1 MAYQVLARKW
11 RPQNFEEVVG
21 QEPITRT
28 LQNALTAG
36 RVAHAFMF
44 SGPRGVGKTS
54 VARIL
59 AKALNCEAG
68 PTPHPD
74 NTCQLCQEI
83 TNGSSMDVLEIDGAS
98 NNGVEEVRN
107 LREKIK
113 YLPTQGK
120 YRVYIIDEVHML
132 STAAF
137 NALLKTLEE
146 PPAHA
151 VFILATTE
159 IHKVPVTILS
169 RCQRYD
175 FRRIPTGLIQAHLAK
190 LAEQEGWNID
200 PEGLALV
207 ARAAEGGLRDAQGFL
222 DQVVTFGGDG
232 VSVPEIARILGV
244 TDRGALLGALT
255 AIIDRHGPDLLNLI
269 ETLYNQGQ
277 DLGRFYQDLLLYA
290 RHLLVAGLHPEAR
303 HLAAVADTEW
313 DALTRLASRTPAVHL
328 HNLLSVLLQGEE
340 ELKRAPQP
348 RLALE
353 VLLLRVIHLE
363 PVLPLAE
370 WLNRLDTLERRLEVR
385 APGGAGRRRGRR
397 TPAGRGSAAPCR
409 AGGPAAPG
417 PGGCRPR
424 RPVAGLFAVCP
435 GKGKRPPVR
444 ETGPEPVG
452 GEVGKLPEDRPDPP
466 LERQRRPARSPA
478 AGVGPDLFRPRDH
491 PGIRGGGAQNPEKNP
506 GARPQTPGHAE
517 ASATGP
523 GNFRGRVAGAHPG
536 EGGTQVKDLS
546 GMMKQAQKLQ
556 AKMMAMQEE
565 LGNRTVSAQAGG
577 GMVEAVVNGRQELLT
592 LRIDPEVVVAE
603 DVEMLQDLIQAAINE
618 ALNRSR
624 EMMATEMSK
633 LTGGMQIPGLF

>member
-36 RVAHAFMF
+36 RVAHAFLF

-59 AKALNCEAG
+59 AKALNCAAG

-74 NTCQLCQEI
+74 NTCQLCLEI
-83 TNGSSMDVLEIDGAS
+83 TNGSSLDVLEIDGAS
-98 NNGVEEVRN
+98 NRGIDEVRD

-120 YRVYIIDEVHML
+120 YKVYIIDEVHML
-132 STAAF
+132 TKEAF

-151 VFILATTE
+151 IFILATTE
-159 IHKVPVTILS
+159 PHKVPVTILS

-190 LAEQEGWNID
+190 LAEQEGWQID

-269 ETLYNQGQ
+269 EALYNQGQ

-313 DALTRLASRTPAVHL
+313 DALTRLAGRTPAVHL

-363 PVLPLAE
+363 PVLPLTE
-370 WLNRLDTLERRLEVR
+370 WLARLDTLERRLEAGPR
-385 APGGAGRRRGRR
+385 EAPAPAGAGERQPRPAAQATGEATGEPAV
-397 TPAGRGSAAPCR
+397 TPAAKPHGV
-409 AGGPAAPG
+409 PAA
-417 PGGCRPR
+417 
-424 RPVAGLFAVCP
+424 AGLDDQWRAFLQFVQEKENGPLFGKLAQSRLVGRSDNCLKIALKRPWNANGAQHEARLQELARTFFGPETTLEFEVETPKTPKKSPAPASKPLDMQQLQQQALEIFGGEWLGPDP
-435 GKGKRPPVR
+435 GK
-444 ETGPEPVG
+444 EEP
-452 GEVGKLPEDRPDPP
+452 K
-466 LERQRRPARSPA
+466 
-478 AGVGPDLFRPRDH
+478 
-491 PGIRGGGAQNPEKNP
+491 
-506 GARPQTPGHAE
+506 
-517 ASATGP
+517 
-523 GNFRGRVAGAHPG
+523 
-536 EGGTQVKDLS
+536 
-546 GMMKQAQKLQ
+546 
-556 AKMMAMQEE
+556 
-565 LGNRTVSAQAGG
+565 
-577 GMVEAVVNGRQELLT
+577 
-592 LRIDPEVVVAE
+592 
-603 DVEMLQDLIQAAINE
+603 
-618 ALNRSR
+618 
-624 EMMATEMSK
+624 
-633 LTGGMQIPGLF
+633 

>member
-11 RPQNFEEVVG
+11 RPQTFEEVMG

-28 LQNALTAG
+28 LQNALAAG

-74 NTCQLCQEI
+74 NTCQLCREI
-83 TNGSSMDVLEIDGAS
+83 TNGSSLDVLEIDGAS
-98 NNGVEEVRN
+98 NRGIDEVRD

-113 YLPTQGK
+113 YMPTQGK

-132 STAAF
+132 TDPAF

-151 VFILATTE
+151 VFILATTAP
-159 IHKVPVTILS
+159 HKVPVTILS

-175 FRRIPTGLIQAHLAK
+175 FRRIPTGVIQAHLAK
-190 LAEQEGWNID
+190 LAQQEGWNID

-244 TDRGALLGALT
+244 TDRGSLLGALT

-269 ETLYNQGQ
+269 EALYNQGH

-370 WLNRLDTLERRLEVR
+370 WLTRLDSLEQRLEGG
-385 APGGAGRRRGRR
+385 PGVASGSGEAGARRPRPVVQTAGEPAAA
-397 TPAGRGSAAPCR
+397 TPGPPGD
-409 AGGPAAPG
+409 AGGGDQWQAFLQFVQEKENGPLFGKLAQSRLAGMSDNCLKIALGRPWNANGAQHEARLQELARTFFGPETTLAFEVDAPKTPKKSPAPAPKPLDMQKLQQQALEIFGGEWLGAAPG
-417 PGGCRPR
+417 
-424 RPVAGLFAVCP
+424 
-435 GKGKRPPVR
+435 K
-444 ETGPEPVG
+444 EEPE
-452 GEVGKLPEDRPDPP
+452 
-466 LERQRRPARSPA
+466 
-478 AGVGPDLFRPRDH
+478 
-491 PGIRGGGAQNPEKNP
+491 
-506 GARPQTPGHAE
+506 
-517 ASATGP
+517 
-523 GNFRGRVAGAHPG
+523 
-536 EGGTQVKDLS
+536 
-546 GMMKQAQKLQ
+546 
-556 AKMMAMQEE
+556 
-565 LGNRTVSAQAGG
+565 
-577 GMVEAVVNGRQELLT
+577 
-592 LRIDPEVVVAE
+592 
-603 DVEMLQDLIQAAINE
+603 
-618 ALNRSR
+618 
-624 EMMATEMSK
+624 
-633 LTGGMQIPGLF
+633 

>member
-11 RPQNFEEVVG
+11 RPQTFEEVMG

-36 RVAHAFMF
+36 RVAHAFLF

-83 TNGSSMDVLEIDGAS
+83 TNGSSLDVLEIDGAS
-98 NNGVEEVRN
+98 NRGIDEVRD

-120 YRVYIIDEVHML
+120 YKVYIIDEVHML
-132 STAAF
+132 TKEAF

-159 IHKVPVTILS
+159 PHKVPVTILS

-175 FRRIPTGLIQAHLAK
+175 FRRIPTGVIQAHLAK
-190 LAEQEGWNID
+190 LAEQEGWHID

-244 TDRGALLGALT
+244 TDRGALLRRPDGHHRPPRPGPPQPHRGLVQPGPGPGPVLPGPDPLCPASFGGGA
-255 AIIDRHGPDLLNLI
+255 ASRGPAPGGGGRHGVGRPDRAWP
-269 ETLYNQGQ
+269 G
-277 DLGRFYQDLLLYA
+277 
-290 RHLLVAGLHPEAR
+290 
-303 HLAAVADTEW
+303 
-313 DALTRLASRTPAVHL
+313 RTPAVHL

-363 PVLPLAE
+363 PVLPLAD
-370 WLNRLDTLERRLEVR
+370 WLARLDTLEQRLEAGPGVASESAAGDR
-385 APGGAGRRRGRR
+385 RRSASAGAPGVPAAGEPRRRR
-397 TPAGRGSAAPCR
+397 PP
-409 AGGPAAPG
+409 
-417 PGGCRPR
+417 PR
-424 RPVAGLFAVCP
+424 RPASRWMPASTSSGRPFCSLSRKRKTAPCTASWPSAGWW
-435 GKGKRPPVR
+435 
-444 ETGPEPVG
+444 
-452 GEVGKLPEDRPDPP
+452 
-466 LERQRRPARSPA
+466 
-478 AGVGPDLFRPRDH
+478 
-491 PGIRGGGAQNPEKNP
+491 
-506 GARPQTPGHAE
+506 
-517 ASATGP
+517 
-523 GNFRGRVAGAHPG
+523 RGRIIA
-536 EGGTQVKDLS
+536 
-546 GMMKQAQKLQ
+546 
-556 AKMMAMQEE
+556 
-565 LGNRTVSAQAGG
+565 
-577 GMVEAVVNGRQELLT
+577 
-592 LRIDPEVVVAE
+592 
-603 DVEMLQDLIQAAINE
+603 
-618 ALNRSR
+618 
-624 EMMATEMSK
+624 
-633 LTGGMQIPGLF
+633 

>member
-11 RPQNFEEVVG
+11 RPQTFEEVMG

-59 AKALNCEAG
+59 AKALNCLAG

-74 NTCQLCQEI
+74 NTCQLCTEI
-83 TNGSSMDVLEIDGAS
+83 TNGSSLDVIEIDGAS
-98 NNGVEEVRN
+98 NRGIDEVRD

-132 STAAF
+132 TDPAF

-151 VFILATTE
+151 VFILATTAP
-159 IHKVPVTILS
+159 HKVPVTILS

-175 FRRIPTGLIQAHLAK
+175 FRRIPTGVIQAHLAK
-190 LAEQEGWNID
+190 LAEQEGWKID

-232 VSVPEIARILGV
+232 VSVAEIARILGV

-255 AIIDRHGPDLLNLI
+255 AIIDRNGPDLLNLI
-269 ETLYNQGQ
+269 EALYNQGH
-277 DLGRFYQDLLLYA
+277 DLGRFYQDLILYA
-290 RHLLVAGLHPEAR
+290 RHLMVAGLHPEAR

-313 DALTRLASRTPAVHL
+313 DDLIALARRTPAVHL

-363 PVLPLAE
+363 PVLPLAD
-370 WLNRLDTLERRLEVR
+370 WLARLDTLEKRLEGGPR
-385 APGGAGRRRGRR
+385 EASAAAGAG
-397 TPAGRGSAAPCR
+397 
-409 AGGPAAPG
+409 
-417 PGGCRPR
+417 
-424 RPVAGLFAVCP
+424 
-435 GKGKRPPVR
+435 
-444 ETGPEPVG
+444 E
-452 GEVGKLPEDRPDPP
+452 
-466 LERQRRPARSPA
+466 RPARPEVQVGREPAAAPPGVPADAGLDDQWQAFLQFVQEKENGPLFGKLAQCRLVERSGNCLKIAMGRPWNANGARHEARLQELARTFFGPETTLEFEVEAPKAPKKSPA
-478 AGVGPDLFRPRDH
+478 AAKKPLD
-491 PGIRGGGAQNPEKNP
+491 
-506 GARPQTPGHAE
+506 
-517 ASATGP
+517 
-523 GNFRGRVAGAHPG
+523 
-536 EGGTQVKDLS
+536 
-546 GMMKQAQKLQ
+546 MQKLQ
-556 AKMMAMQEE
+556 QQALEIFGGE
-565 LGNRTVSAQAGG
+565 WVSATPGK
-577 GMVEAVVNGRQELLT
+577 EE
-592 LRIDPEVVVAE
+592 PE
-603 DVEMLQDLIQAAINE
+603 
-618 ALNRSR
+618 
-624 EMMATEMSK
+624 
-633 LTGGMQIPGLF
+633 

>member
-11 RPQNFEEVVG
+11 RPQTFEEVMG

-36 RVAHAFMF
+36 RVAHAFLF

-59 AKALNCEAG
+59 AKALNCESG

-74 NTCQLCQEI
+74 NTCQLCREI
-83 TNGSSMDVLEIDGAS
+83 TNGSSLDVLEIDGAS
-98 NNGVEEVRN
+98 NRGIDEVRD

-120 YRVYIIDEVHML
+120 YKVYIIDEVHML
-132 STAAF
+132 TKEAF

-159 IHKVPVTILS
+159 PHKVPVTILS

-175 FRRIPTGLIQAHLAK
+175 FRRIPTGVIQAHLAR

-200 PEGLALV
+200 PEGLALI

-255 AIIDRHGPDLLNLI
+255 AIIDRHGPDLLSLI
-269 ETLYNQGQ
+269 EALYNQGH
-277 DLGRFYQDLLLYA
+277 DLGRFYQDLILYA

-328 HNLLSVLLQGEE
+328 HNLMSVLLQGEE

-370 WLNRLDTLERRLEVR
+370 WLARLDTLEKRLEAGPEMVSGST
-385 APGGAGRRRGRR
+385 PGARRPRQGV
-397 TPAGRGSAAPCR
+397 PAAEGPASPP
-409 AGGPAAPG
+409 PAAPSDAVPDDRWQAFLTYVHETEGG
-417 PGGCRPR
+417 PLYGKLTQCRLVEMTDNHLKIALG
-424 RPVAGLFAVCP
+424 RPWNANGARHEARLQELARTFF
-435 GKGKRPPVR
+435 
-444 ETGPEPVG
+444 GPETTLEF
-452 GEVGKLPEDRPDPP
+452 EVDGPKTPKK
-466 LERQRRPARSPA
+466 SPA
-478 AGVGPDLFRPRDH
+478 AAKKPLDMQQLQQQALEIF
-491 PGIRGGGAQNPEKNP
+491 GGEWLGAAPTKEEPE
-506 GARPQTPGHAE
+506 
-517 ASATGP
+517 
-523 GNFRGRVAGAHPG
+523 
-536 EGGTQVKDLS
+536 
-546 GMMKQAQKLQ
+546 
-556 AKMMAMQEE
+556 
-565 LGNRTVSAQAGG
+565 
-577 GMVEAVVNGRQELLT
+577 
-592 LRIDPEVVVAE
+592 
-603 DVEMLQDLIQAAINE
+603 
-618 ALNRSR
+618 
-624 EMMATEMSK
+624 
-633 LTGGMQIPGLF
+633 

>member
-1 MAYQVLARKW
+1 M
-11 RPQNFEEVVG
+11 G

-28 LQNALTAG
+28 LQNALSAG
-36 RVAHAFMF
+36 RVAHAFLF

-74 NTCQLCQEI
+74 NTCQLCREI
-83 TNGSSMDVLEIDGAS
+83 TNGSSLDVLEIDGAS
-98 NNGVEEVRN
+98 NRGIDEVRD

-113 YLPTQGK
+113 YLPAQSK
-120 YRVYIIDEVHML
+120 YKVYIIDEVHML
-132 STAAF
+132 TKEAF

-159 IHKVPVTILS
+159 PHKVPVTILS

-175 FRRIPTGLIQAHLAK
+175 FRRIPTGVIQAHLAK
-190 LAEQEGWNID
+190 LAEQEGWKID

-232 VSVPEIARILGV
+232 VSVTEIARILGV

-277 DLGRFYQDLLLYA
+277 DLGRFYQDLILYA

-313 DALTRLASRTPAVHL
+313 DDLIALAQRTPAVHL

-363 PVLPLAE
+363 PVLPLNE
-370 WLNRLDTLERRLEVR
+370 WLARLDTLEKRLESGLGTVS
-385 APGGAGRRRGRR
+385 A
-397 TPAGRGSAAPCR
+397 PAGGGERRARPEVLAAAEPSASPDAAPPRPPADAGLSDQWQAFLQFVQEKENGPLYGKLAQCR
-409 AGGPAAPG
+409 LVERSENCLKIAMARPWNANGARNEARAQEMARTFFGPETTLEFEVEAPKAPKKGPAAPKK
-417 PGGCRPR
+417 
-424 RPVAGLFAVCP
+424 PVDMQKLQQQALEIF
-435 GKGKRPPVR
+435 
-444 ETGPEPVG
+444 G
-452 GEVGKLPEDRPDPP
+452 GEW
-466 LERQRRPARSPA
+466 SPA
-478 AGVGPDLFRPRDH
+478 A
-491 PGIRGGGAQNPEKNP
+491 PGKEEPE
-506 GARPQTPGHAE
+506 
-517 ASATGP
+517 
-523 GNFRGRVAGAHPG
+523 
-536 EGGTQVKDLS
+536 
-546 GMMKQAQKLQ
+546 
-556 AKMMAMQEE
+556 
-565 LGNRTVSAQAGG
+565 
-577 GMVEAVVNGRQELLT
+577 
-592 LRIDPEVVVAE
+592 
-603 DVEMLQDLIQAAINE
+603 
-618 ALNRSR
+618 
-624 EMMATEMSK
+624 
-633 LTGGMQIPGLF
+633 

>member
-11 RPQNFEEVVG
+11 RPQTFEEVMG

-36 RVAHAFMF
+36 RVAHAFLF

-83 TNGSSMDVLEIDGAS
+83 TNGSSLDVLEIDGAS
-98 NNGVEEVRN
+98 NRGIDEVRD

-120 YRVYIIDEVHML
+120 YKVYIIDEVHML
-132 STAAF
+132 TKEAF

-159 IHKVPVTILS
+159 PHKVPITILS

-175 FRRIPTGLIQAHLAK
+175 FRRIPTGVIQAHLAN
-190 LAEQEGWNID
+190 LAQQEGWNID

-244 TDRGALLGALT
+244 TDRVALLGALT

-269 ETLYNQGQ
+269 EGLYNQGH

-363 PVLPLAE
+363 PVLPLAD
-370 WLNRLDTLERRLEVR
+370 WLARLDTLEKRLE
-385 APGGAGRRRGRR
+385 AGPGAASGS
-397 TPAGRGSAAPCR
+397 TPKASRPRPDAAP
-409 AGGPAAPG
+409 APG
-417 PGGCRPR
+417 PPPPPPSAPADAGGGDQWQAFLQFVQEKENGP
-424 RPVAGLFAVCP
+424 LF
-435 GKGKRPPVR
+435 
-444 ETGPEPVG
+444 
-452 GEVGKLPEDRPDPP
+452 GKLAQSRLVGMSDNCLKIALGRPWSNGAQH
-466 LERQRRPARSPA
+466 EARLQELA
-478 AGVGPDLFRPRDH
+478 RTFFGPGDH
-491 PGIRGGGAQNPEKNP
+491 PGVRGGRTQNFEEKP
-506 GARPQTPGHAE
+506 GPRAKAPGYAETP
-517 ASATGP
+517 ATGL
-523 GNFRGRVAGAHPG
+523 GDLRGRVAGGRPG
-536 EGGTQVKDLS
+536 EGGT
-546 GMMKQAQKLQ
+546 
-556 AKMMAMQEE
+556 
-565 LGNRTVSAQAGG
+565 
-577 GMVEAVVNGRQELLT
+577 
-592 LRIDPEVVVAE
+592 
-603 DVEMLQDLIQAAINE
+603 
-618 ALNRSR
+618 
-624 EMMATEMSK
+624 
-633 LTGGMQIPGLF
+633 

>member
-1 MAYQVLARKW
+1 M
-11 RPQNFEEVVG
+11 
-21 QEPITRT
+21 
-28 LQNALTAG
+28 
-36 RVAHAFMF
+36 AHAFLF

-74 NTCQLCQEI
+74 NTCQVCQEI

-98 NNGVEEVRN
+98 NRGIDEVRD

-120 YRVYIIDEVHML
+120 YKVYIIDEVHML
-132 STAAF
+132 TKEAF

-159 IHKVPVTILS
+159 PHKVPVTILS

-175 FRRIPTGLIQAHLAK
+175 FRRIPTGMIQEHLAK
-190 LAEQEGWNID
+190 LAAQEGWHID

-232 VSVPEIARILGV
+232 VSAAEIARILGV
-244 TDRGALLGALT
+244 TDREGAFGRP
-255 AIIDRHGPDLLNLI
+255 DGHHRPPRPGPPRPHR
-269 ETLYNQGQ
+269 ELYNQGH
-277 DLGRFYQDLLLYA
+277 DLGRFYQDLVLYA
-290 RHLLVAGLHPEAR
+290 RHLLLAGLHPEAR

-313 DALTRLASRTPAVHL
+313 DELTALARRTPAVHL

-353 VLLLRVIHLE
+353 VLLLRADSPGAGPAPDRVAGPAGSPGE
-363 PVLPLAE
+363 
-370 WLNRLDTLERRLEVR
+370 RLEAGPCGGVCVQP
-385 APGGAGRRRGRR
+385 APGSASRRASVAGCRRPAAS
-397 TPAGRGSAAPCR
+397 PAGGAARPLR
-409 AGGPAAPG
+409 EAGLDGQWQAFLQFVQEKEGGP
-417 PGGCRPR
+417 
-424 RPVAGLFAVCP
+424 LY
-435 GKGKRPPVR
+435 
-444 ETGPEPVG
+444 
-452 GEVGKLPEDRPDPP
+452 GKLSQCRLLGQDRTTTCRSPGAA
-466 LERQRRPARSPA
+466 LERQRRPPRSPP
-478 AGVGPDLFRPRDH
+478 AGAGPGLFRPRDH
-491 PGIRGGGAQNPEKNP
+491 PGVRGERRPNPEEKP
-506 GARPQTPGHAE
+506 GARQKPLDMQKLKQQALEVFGGGGWAP
-517 ASATGP
+517 
-523 GNFRGRVAGAHPG
+523 R
-536 EGGTQVKDLS
+536 EGGTRVKNLS

-556 AKMMAMQEE
+556 AKMMEMQAE

-577 GMVEAVVNGRQELLT
+577 GMVEAVVNGRQELVS
-592 LRIDPEVVVAE
+592 LRIDPEVVVAD
-603 DVEMLQDLIQAAINE
+603 DVEMLQDLILAAINE

-624 EMMATEMSK
+624 EMMAQEMSK

>member
-59 AKALNCEAG
+59 AKALNCAAG

-74 NTCQLCQEI
+74 NTCQMCQEI

-113 YLPTQGK
+113 YLPAQGK
-120 YRVYIIDEVHML
+120 YRIYIIDEVHML

-269 ETLYNQGQ
+269 EALYNQGQ

-313 DALTRLASRTPAVHL
+313 DDLTRLASRTPAVHL

-363 PVLPLAE
+363 PVLPLAD
-370 WLNRLDTLERRLEVR
+370 WLARLDTLERRLEAGPRV
-385 APGGAGRRRGRR
+385 APA
-397 TPAGRGSAAPCR
+397 PAGAAEPR
-409 AGGPAAPG
+409 PAVEEQHLTEPTAPPPRVPVDAGLDDQWQAFLQFVQEKENGPLFGKLTQSRLVGRLDHCLKIAL
-417 PGGCRPR
+417 R
-424 RPVAGLFAVCP
+424 RPWNANGARHEARLQELARTFF
-435 GKGKRPPVR
+435 
-444 ETGPEPVG
+444 GPETTLEF
-452 GEVGKLPEDRPDPP
+452 EVEAPKTPKK
-466 LERQRRPARSPA
+466 SPA
-478 AGVGPDLFRPRDH
+478 PAPKPLD
-491 PGIRGGGAQNPEKNP
+491 
-506 GARPQTPGHAE
+506 
-517 ASATGP
+517 
-523 GNFRGRVAGAHPG
+523 
-536 EGGTQVKDLS
+536 
-546 GMMKQAQKLQ
+546 MQKLQ
-556 AKMMAMQEE
+556 QQALEIFGGEWLGPTPGKEE
-565 LGNRTVSAQAGG
+565 
-577 GMVEAVVNGRQELLT
+577 
-592 LRIDPEVVVAE
+592 P
-603 DVEMLQDLIQAAINE
+603 
-618 ALNRSR
+618 
-624 EMMATEMSK
+624 K
-633 LTGGMQIPGLF
+633 

>member
-74 NTCQLCQEI
+74 NTCQMCQEI

-113 YLPTQGK
+113 YLPAQGK
-120 YRVYIIDEVHML
+120 YRIYIIDEVHML

-232 VSVPEIARILGV
+232 VSVQEIARILGV

-255 AIIDRHGPDLLNLI
+255 AIIDRHGPDLLSLI
-269 ETLYNQGQ
+269 EALYNQGH

-370 WLNRLDTLERRLEVR
+370 WLSRLDTLERRLEAGPRV
-385 APGGAGRRRGRR
+385 APATAGAAE
-397 TPAGRGSAAPCR
+397 PQPVAEVQNPSE
-409 AGGPAAPG
+409 PAAPA
-417 PGGCRPR
+417 PR
-424 RPVAGLFAVCP
+424 VPADAGLDDQWQAFLQFVQEKENGP
-435 GKGKRPPVR
+435 LFGKLAQSRLAGRSDHCLKITLKRPWNANGAR
-444 ETGPEPVG
+444 HEARLQELARTFFGPETTLEF
-452 GEVGKLPEDRPDPP
+452 EVEAPKTPKK
-466 LERQRRPARSPA
+466 SPA
-478 AGVGPDLFRPRDH
+478 PAPKPLD
-491 PGIRGGGAQNPEKNP
+491 
-506 GARPQTPGHAE
+506 
-517 ASATGP
+517 
-523 GNFRGRVAGAHPG
+523 
-536 EGGTQVKDLS
+536 
-546 GMMKQAQKLQ
+546 MQKLQ
-556 AKMMAMQEE
+556 QQALEIFGGEWLKPTPGKEE
-565 LGNRTVSAQAGG
+565 
-577 GMVEAVVNGRQELLT
+577 
-592 LRIDPEVVVAE
+592 P
-603 DVEMLQDLIQAAINE
+603 
-618 ALNRSR
+618 
-624 EMMATEMSK
+624 K
-633 LTGGMQIPGLF
+633 

>member
-11 RPQNFEEVVG
+11 RPQTFEEVVG

-28 LQNALTAG
+28 LQNALAAG
-36 RVAHAFMF
+36 RVAHAFLF

-68 PTPHPD
+68 PTPQPD
-74 NTCQLCQEI
+74 NTCQICREI
-83 TNGSSMDVLEIDGAS
+83 TNGSSLDVLEIDGAS
-98 NNGVEEVRN
+98 NRGIDEVRD

-120 YRVYIIDEVHML
+120 YKVYIIDEVHML
-132 STAAF
+132 TKEAF

-159 IHKVPVTILS
+159 PHKVPVTILS

-175 FRRIPTGLIQAHLAK
+175 FRRIPTGVIEKHLAR
-190 LAEQEGWNID
+190 LAAEEGWHID

-255 AIIDRHGPDLLNLI
+255 AIIDRHGPDLLGLI
-269 ETLYNQGQ
+269 EELYTQGQ
-277 DLGRFYQDLLLYA
+277 DLGRFYQDLILYA

-303 HLAAVADTEW
+303 NLAAVADTEW
-313 DALTRLASRTPAVHL
+313 DALSRLASRTPAVHL

-340 ELKRAPQP
+340 ELKRSAQP

-370 WLNRLDTLERRLEVR
+370 WLARLETLEQRLAV
-385 APGGAGRRRGRR
+385 GAGPGAI
-397 TPAGRGSAAPCR
+397 PQAAAGEAR
-409 AGGPAAPG
+409 AAPG
-417 PGGCRPR
+417 PAVVSEPAGLHPGPREDASLHEQWQGFLNFVQEKENGPLFGKLAQSRLVERSDHRLKIALARPWPATGAR
-424 RPVAGLFAVCP
+424 HEARLQELARTFFGPEATLEFEVEAPKAPKKTPVAAPQSLDLKQLQQQALEIFGGEWLGPAP
-435 GKGKRPPVR
+435 GK
-444 ETGPEPVG
+444 
-452 GEVGKLPEDRPDPP
+452 
-466 LERQRRPARSPA
+466 
-478 AGVGPDLFRPRDH
+478 
-491 PGIRGGGAQNPEKNP
+491 
-506 GARPQTPGHAE
+506 
-517 ASATGP
+517 
-523 GNFRGRVAGAHPG
+523 
-536 EGGTQVKDLS
+536 
-546 GMMKQAQKLQ
+546 
-556 AKMMAMQEE
+556 EE
-565 LGNRTVSAQAGG
+565 S
-577 GMVEAVVNGRQELLT
+577 E
-592 LRIDPEVVVAE
+592 
-603 DVEMLQDLIQAAINE
+603 
-618 ALNRSR
+618 
-624 EMMATEMSK
+624 
-633 LTGGMQIPGLF
+633 